1 MKKAMPDIVGNQA
14 LRERLCRDI
23 LSNSLSHAYIFEGAD
38 GSGKHTLALNCAAA
52 VACENKS
59 NAGESIPCGVCPSC
73 KKILQLKSPDV
84 IFVGPQEKTS
94 LGVDAARFI
103 KEDVYTVP
111 NDLDHKFYIIENAD
125 KMTPQAQNA
134 ILLTLEEPPSF
145 VHFFLLCNNSGA
157 LLETIRSRAPIM
169 RTDILTYEQLDEY
182 ICSYD
187 RRAAQLKLASPKEYS
202 ELLMVSAGSIGKA
215 LSLLEPKEWKPLHE
229 LRQTVLNIIRASV
242 GTRRAKEFLPL
253 LFKLSSKRDQLE
265 RELTTLSDALRDL
278 ILLKKS
284 DDAPLVFFCAR
295 NEAIELCDTTS
306 LSFLYEFHHAVS
318 EAIEENKRN
327 ANVRLMI
334 LKMAVS
340 AKLI

>member
-1 MKKAMPDIVGNQA
+1 MKKAMPDIVGNEA

-38 GSGKHTLALNCAAA
+38 GSGRHTLSLMSAAA
-52 VACENKS
+52 VACENKDDS
-59 NAGESIPCGVCPSC
+59 NTPLPCGVCPSC
-73 KKILQLKSPDV
+73 KKILERKSPDV
-84 IFVGPQEKTS
+84 IFVGPQGKTS
-94 LGVDAARFI
+94 LGVDSARFI

-111 NDLDHKFYIIENAD
+111 NDLEHKFYIIENAD

-145 VHFFLLCNNSGA
+145 VHFFLLCNKAGL

-169 RTDILTYEQLDEY
+169 RTDILSKEQLDKY
-182 ICSYD
+182 ICSSD
-187 RRAAQLKLASPKEYS
+187 RRAEQLKLSSPKEYN
-202 ELLMVSAGSIGKA
+202 ELLIVSSGCIGKA
-215 LSLLEPKEWKPLHE
+215 LSLLESKEWKPLHD
-229 LRQTVLNIIRASV
+229 LRQTVSNIVRVAISSHKS
-242 GTRRAKEFLPL
+242 KELLPL
-253 LFKLSSKRDQLE
+253 ILKLSNKRDQLE
-265 RELTTLSDALRDL
+265 NELTTLSDALRDL

-284 DDAPLVFFCAR
+284 DDAPLVFYCDR
-295 NEAIELCDTTS
+295 NEAIELCDMTS
-306 LSFLYEFHHAVS
+306 LAFLHEFHLAVT

-334 LKMAVS
+334 LKMAIS